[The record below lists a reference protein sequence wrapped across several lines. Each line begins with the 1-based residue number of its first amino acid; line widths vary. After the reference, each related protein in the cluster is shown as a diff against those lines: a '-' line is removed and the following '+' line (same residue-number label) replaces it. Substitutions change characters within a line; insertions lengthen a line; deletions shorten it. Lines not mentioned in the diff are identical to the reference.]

1 MLRFGIIGTGG
12 IADKFARACLMA
24 EGVTAA
30 AVSSRDRKKGEAF
43 AAEHDIPL
51 VFEGADSLVSSDEI
65 DAVYVAVPHT
75 AHFENT
81 MLALKAGK
89 PVLCE
94 KPMCIT
100 AAEAEVL
107 FAEAKKRGVLL
118 MEAMWTRLLPN
129 SILAKRWIDEG
140 RIGKVRYIDSS
151 FSSLADLDHVLPR
164 LIDPALA
171 GGALFDVGVYNIE
184 MASYFAG
191 ADPVAW
197 EGFAEPYCPGVDAS
211 SAMVL
216 KYPGGILATMRQG
229 FLCPTPC
236 TMTIY
241 GTEGRIEL
249 PTFYAALE
257 ARLFVGDTLVE
268 ESKTDTAL
276 PKGFVYEAE
285 AFRDLITQGKTT
297 SDVIPPET
305 TIATARVMEDLMK
318 SFFPERK

>member
-118 MEAMWTRLLPN
+118 MH
-129 SILAKRWIDEG
+129 IL
-140 RIGKVRYIDSS
+140 
-151 FSSLADLDHVLPR
+151 
-164 LIDPALA
+164 
-171 GGALFDVGVYNIE
+171 
-184 MASYFAG
+184 
-191 ADPVAW
+191 
-197 EGFAEPYCPGVDAS
+197 
-211 SAMVL
+211 
-216 KYPGGILATMRQG
+216 
-229 FLCPTPC
+229 
-236 TMTIY
+236 
-241 GTEGRIEL
+241 
-249 PTFYAALE
+249 
-257 ARLFVGDTLVE
+257 
-268 ESKTDTAL
+268 
-276 PKGFVYEAE
+276 
-285 AFRDLITQGKTT
+285 
-297 SDVIPPET
+297 
-305 TIATARVMEDLMK
+305 
-318 SFFPERK
+318 